1 MGRTKEVERPVRI
14 TADIP
19 PAIYQ
24 GLLRMVGFEGTT
36 LRNVAIKAFR
46 QSLEPN
52 VEICIPPRHL
62 GIIGQLLRQAQQDV
76 LVLGSTMA
84 QMITQEPD
92 FLEIVTGKEGLNVQL
107 FLEPQGT
114 SPGAI
119 AEINRIIET
128 KRLGSVAVY
137 SLKNKLP
144 YGAIMVDYYSQ
155 AEAAIIQLNLD
166 QQRPYP
172 FFLVLRGEKA
182 TTPFLRQYQ
191 AFLPGSST
199 KIPLPVV

>member
-24 GLLRMVGFEGTT
+24 ELRRGAGLGGTT
-36 LRNVAIKAFR
+36 QR
-46 QSLEPN
+46 QFVIEALSNSLEPN

-92 FLEIVTGKEGLNVQL
+92 LLEIVTGKEGLNVQL

-119 AEINRIIET
+119 AEINRIIDIT
-128 KRLGSVAVY
+128 PVPHNGV
-137 SLKNKLP
+137 
-144 YGAIMVDYYSQ
+144 
-155 AEAAIIQLNLD
+155 
-166 QQRPYP
+166 RPP
-172 FFLVLRGEKA
+172 KVR
-182 TTPFLRQYQ
+182 R
-191 AFLPGSST
+191 
-199 KIPLPVV
+199 V